1 MARHWYILHTYSG
14 YENKVK
20 QGIDRLAR
28 VDLADVVYDV
38 KIPVESVIEMRSGK
52 KRETKKKFFPGYIL
66 VEMEI
71 PEDEQLW
78 KAAYQRIRGITG
90 VTGFLGSTRTT
101 RPSPVANE
109 DVYHVLAKMG
119 EIKSAEVKPTVR
131 INFSMGDQVTVV
143 DGPFKDFK
151 GVVEEIN
158 QEKGTIRVKVEI
170 FGRATP
176 VELSFTQA
184 ERL

>member
-14 YENKVK
+14 YENRVK
-20 QGIDRLAR
+20 QGIDRLAK
-28 VDLADVVYDV
+28 VELADVVYDI
-38 KIPVESVIEMRSGK
+38 KIPTENVIEMRAGK

-66 VEMEI
+66 VEMDI
-71 PEDEQLW
+71 PEEEQMW
-78 KAAYQRIRGITG
+78 KAACQRITAISG
-90 VTGFLGSTRTT
+90 VTGFLGSTRMT
-101 RPSPVANE
+101 RPSPVSSE
-109 DVYHVLAKMG
+109 EVYRVLAKMG

-131 INFSMGDQVTVV
+131 INFSMGDHVTVV
-143 DGPFKDFK
+143 EGPFKDFK
-151 GVVEEIN
+151 GVVEDIN

-184 ERL
+184 ERS

>member
-28 VDLADVVYDV
+28 IELADVVYDV
-38 KIPVESVIEMRSGK
+38 KIPVESVIEMRAGK

-66 VEMEI
+66 VEMDI
-71 PEDEQLW
+71 PEDEQMW

-101 RPSPVANE
+101 RPSAVTNE

-119 EIKSAEVKPTVR
+119 EIKSADVKPTVR
-131 INFSMGDQVTVV
+131 INFSLGDQVTVV
-143 DGPFKDFK
+143 EGPFKDFK
-151 GVVEEIN
+151 GVVEDIN

-184 ERL
+184 ERI

>member
-1 MARHWYILHTYSG
+1 M
-14 YENKVK
+14 
-20 QGIDRLAR
+20 D
-28 VDLADVVYDV
+28 
-38 KIPVESVIEMRSGK
+38 
-52 KRETKKKFFPGYIL
+52 
-66 VEMEI
+66 I
-71 PEDEQLW
+71 PEEEQLW
-78 KAAYQRIRGITG
+78 KAACQKIAAITG
-90 VTGFLGSTRTT
+90 VTGFLGSTRMT
-101 RPSPVANE
+101 RPSPIATD
-109 DVYHVLAKMG
+109 DVLRVLTKMG

-131 INFSMGDQVTVV
+131 INFSIGDHVTVV

-184 ERL
+184 ERT